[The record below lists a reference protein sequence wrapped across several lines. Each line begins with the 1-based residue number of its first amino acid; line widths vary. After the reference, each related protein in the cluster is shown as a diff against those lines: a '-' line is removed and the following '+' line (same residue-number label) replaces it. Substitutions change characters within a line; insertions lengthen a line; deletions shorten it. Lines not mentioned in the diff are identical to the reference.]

1 MISVHLVPV
10 EEDAGGVGRSQQ
22 PGIFPTGKESENKK
36 TTNLFSYFSPTTI
49 YFFYFFYLSVENSTS
64 STYK

>member
-22 PGIFPTGKESENKK
+22 TGIFPTGKESENKK
-36 TTNLFSYFSPTTI
+36 TTNLFSYFDSKKSNI
-49 YFFYFFYLSVENSTS
+49 LYGVMH
-64 STYK
+64 K